1 MSKFA
6 GPFALTTDDL
16 KTRIPAKTIGAFV
29 LITVHEGD
37 PYVRYVGRSDDDL
50 GRALEGWIGRYD
62 QYAFAA
68 ADDDVVAFLHEC
80 NAFHDYGGLAELA
93 NVLHPSPPLKDLF
106 CTTCGFGEA
115 NVKVPGR

>member
-1 MSKFA
+1 MSQFA
-6 GPFALTTDDL
+6 GPFALTPEDL
-16 KTRIPAKTIGAFV
+16 TTRIPAKTKGAFV

-50 GRALEGWIGRYD
+50 EKELQKWVGRYD
-62 QYAFAA
+62 QYAFSV
-68 ADDDVVAFLHEC
+68 ADDDVVAFLQEC
-80 NAFHDYGGLAELA
+80 DAFHDYGGLVDLA

-106 CTTCGFGEA
+106 CTTCGFGDA